1 MTNSQLTNAMHTN
14 EIVKAMLVMDRRGL
28 PTDSDRAKAS
38 QIMLKDANL
47 LESTFYP
54 ITGLMLVE
62 GFSNEVKRLVESPY
76 ISNASLV
83 TD

>member
-1 MTNSQLTNAMHTN
+1 MTNSQLTNALHTN

-28 PTDSDRAKAS
+28 PTDSDRVKAS